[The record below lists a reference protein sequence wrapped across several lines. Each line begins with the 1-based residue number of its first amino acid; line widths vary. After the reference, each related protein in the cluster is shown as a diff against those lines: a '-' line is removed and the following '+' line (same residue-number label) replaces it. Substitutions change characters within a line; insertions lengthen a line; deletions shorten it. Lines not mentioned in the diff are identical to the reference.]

1 MNALKSN
8 EMEQWNI
15 SNQAKEDIIMW
26 KKTPVDNN
34 YEASNDGQIREI
46 NTGKLISQWLDKD
59 GYLMA
64 TLSGKLY
71 RVHRLI
77 AITFINNPKN
87 LPVVNHKNFNK
98 SDNHVA
104 NLEWVTYSENS
115 KHSFTGNHRGK
126 TIKDWVKKVQFL
138 GAEASKTKVA
148 QYDLQNNLLNVYNSQ
163 REASEKTGTCRSS
176 ITQCVNGKRKTA
188 GGYKWKYYLEG
199 STTKN
204 EENPTSSVRDSE
216 KSDEDI
222 V

>member
-1 MNALKSN
+1 
-8 EMEQWNI
+8 
-15 SNQAKEDIIMW
+15 MW
-26 KKTPVDNN
+26 KIIPVDNN

-46 NTGKLISQWLDKD
+46 KSGKKISQWLDKD
-59 GYLMA
+59 GYLIA

-77 AITFINNPKN
+77 ALTFISNPNN
-87 LPVVNHKNFNK
+87 LPVVNHKNFDK

-115 KHSFTGNHRGK
+115 KHSFTGKHRDK
-126 TIKDWVKKVQFL
+126 TLIEWANKVQHI
-138 GAEASKTKVA
+138 GAEASRTKVA
-148 QYDLQNNLLNVYNSQ
+148 QYDLQDNLLNVFNSQ

-176 ITQCVNGKRKTA
+176 ITRCVTGYRKTA

-199 STTKN
+199 STTKC
-204 EENPTSSVRDSE
+204 EENPTSPVRDSE
-216 KSDEDI
+216 KLEEDI

>member
-1 MNALKSN
+1 
-8 EMEQWNI
+8 
-15 SNQAKEDIIMW
+15 MW
-26 KKTPVDNN
+26 KIIPVDNN
-34 YEASNDGQIREI
+34 YEASNDGQVREI
-46 NTGKLISQWLDKD
+46 KTNKIISQWLDKD
-59 GYLMA
+59 GYLIT

-77 AITFINNPKN
+77 ALTFISNPNN
-87 LPVVNHKNFNK
+87 LPVVNHKNFDK

-115 KHSFTGNHRGK
+115 KHSFAGKHREK
-126 TIKDWVKKVQFL
+126 SLIDWANKVQHL

-148 QYDLQNNLLNVYNSQ
+148 QYDLQNNLLNVFDSQ

-176 ITQCVNGKRKTA
+176 ITRCITGHRKTA

-199 STTKN
+199 STTKC
-204 EENPTSSVRDSE
+204 EENPTSPVRDSE
-216 KSDEDI
+216 KLDEDI

>member
-1 MNALKSN
+1 
-8 EMEQWNI
+8 
-15 SNQAKEDIIMW
+15 MW
-26 KKTPVDNN
+26 KIIPVDNN
-34 YEASNDGQIREI
+34 YEASNDGQIRDRENKKI
-46 NTGKLISQWLDKD
+46 ISQWLDKD
-59 GYLMA
+59 GYLIA

-77 AITFINNPKN
+77 ALTFISNPNN

-115 KHSFTGNHRGK
+115 QHSFTGNHRDI
-126 TIKDWVKKVQFL
+126 TLQSWVKKVQPL
-138 GAEASKTKVA
+138 AAEASKTKIA
-148 QYDLQNNLLNVYNSQ
+148 QYDLQDNLLNVFNSQ

-176 ITQCVNGKRKTA
+176 ITRCVTGHRKNA

-199 STTKN
+199 STTKS
-204 EENPTSSVRDSE
+204 EEKPASTVRDSE
-216 KSDEDI
+216 KSEEDI

>member
-1 MNALKSN
+1 
-8 EMEQWNI
+8 
-15 SNQAKEDIIMW
+15 MW
-26 KKTPVDNN
+26 KIIPVDNN
-34 YEASNDGQIREI
+34 YEASNDGQIRDI
-46 NTGKLISQWLDKD
+46 NNKKIISQWVDKD
-59 GYLMA
+59 GYLIA

-77 AITFINNPKN
+77 ALTFISNPNN
-87 LPVVNHKNFNK
+87 LPVVNHKNFDK

-115 KHSFTGNHRGK
+115 KHSFTGQHRDK
-126 TIKDWVKKVQFL
+126 TLIERVNKVQHL

-148 QYDLQNNLLNVYNSQ
+148 QYDLQDNLLNVFNSQ

-176 ITQCVNGKRKTA
+176 ITRCVTGHRKTA

-199 STTKN
+199 STTKC
-204 EENPTSSVRDSE
+204 EENPTSPVRDSE

>member
-1 MNALKSN
+1 
-8 EMEQWNI
+8 
-15 SNQAKEDIIMW
+15 MW
-26 KKTPVDNN
+26 KQIPVDNN
-34 YEASNDGQIREI
+34 YEASNDGQIRDI
-46 NTGKLISQWLDKD
+46 NTKKIVSQWLDKD
-59 GYLMA
+59 GYLIA

-77 AITFINNPKN
+77 ALTFISNPNN
-87 LPVVNHKNFNK
+87 LPVVNHKNFKKN
-98 SDNHVA
+98 DNHIA
-104 NLEWVTYSENS
+104 NLEWVSYSTNS
-115 KHSFTGNHRGK
+115 KHSFTGKHREESVAV
-126 TIKDWVKKVQFL
+126 WAKKVQPL
-138 GAEASKTKVA
+138 AAEASKTKVA
-148 QYDLQNNLLNVYNSQ
+148 QYDLQDNLLNVYNSQ

-176 ITQCVNGKRKTA
+176 ITRCVTGYRKTA

>member
-1 MNALKSN
+1 
-8 EMEQWNI
+8 
-15 SNQAKEDIIMW
+15 MW
-26 KKTPVDNN
+26 KSIPVDNN

-46 NTGKLISQWLDKD
+46 VSKKIISQWQDKD
-59 GYLMA
+59 GYLIA

-77 AITFINNPKN
+77 ALTFISNPNN
-87 LPVVNHKNFNK
+87 LPVINHKNFNK

-104 NLEWVTYSENS
+104 NLEWVSYSENS
-115 KHSFTGNHRGK
+115 KHSFTGNHRDNTLK
-126 TIKDWVKKVQFL
+126 NWVKEVQPL
-138 GAEASKTKVA
+138 AAEASKTKIA
-148 QYDLQNNLLNVYNSQ
+148 QYDLQDNLLNVFNSQ

-176 ITQCVNGKRKTA
+176 ITRCVTGHRKTA

-199 STTKN
+199 STTTN

-216 KSDEDI
+216 KSEEDI

>member
-1 MNALKSN
+1 
-8 EMEQWNI
+8 
-15 SNQAKEDIIMW
+15 MW
-26 KKTPVDNN
+26 KIIPVDNN
-34 YEASNDGQIREI
+34 YEASNDGQIREVK
-46 NTGKLISQWLDKD
+46 TSKKISQWLDKD
-59 GYLMA
+59 GYLIA

-77 AITFINNPKN
+77 ALTFISNPNN
-87 LPVVNHKNFNK
+87 LPVVNHKNFDK

-115 KHSFTGNHRGK
+115 KHSFTGKHRDK
-126 TIKDWVKKVQFL
+126 TLIEWANKVQHI

-148 QYDLQNNLLNVYNSQ
+148 QYDLKDNLLNVFNSQ

-176 ITQCVNGKRKTA
+176 ITRCVTGHRKTA

-199 STTKN
+199 STTKC
-204 EENPTSSVRDSE
+204 EENPTSPVRDSE